1 MKNRFLKLT
10 ILALIIVWTG
20 ACGRERIPTDSVP
33 SSTNLTNL
41 LNKAGVKPNT
51 YQPQLNPQKVELGRL
66 LFFDKLLSGNL
77 DTSCATCHHP
87 LMGTVDSLPLSLG
100 TGNKG
105 LGPTRALSPGRTLI
119 PRNSPDLFNRGHPQW
134 TTLFWDG
141 RVSGSRSMGFD
152 TPADFQIL
160 PGIENIL
167 AAQALFPVTSHDEMR
182 GKIGDVDTRGQTN
195 VIALIA
201 DDNYH
206 QIWETLF
213 NRIWQIA
220 EYQQLLRLAYPT
232 VSESEFNF
240 SHIAN
245 AIAEYEI
252 ASFTTLDSPFDRYL
266 EGEKSALSTNAL
278 NGAKLFFGKAKCAD
292 CHKGILLT
300 DQEYYNLGVPQLGPG
315 KDIAAPLDYG
325 RNLETLSPEE
335 KFCFRTPS
343 LRNVALTGP
352 YMHNGAYSDLG
363 DAVVH
368 HLKAQEMLLIY
379 NGEELPA
386 VFEASVR
393 NNIATQQDVLAT
405 LDDYAQKPPIL
416 SETEI
421 DLLIDFLNAL
431 TDPAA
436 LDMRHTIPEQVPS
449 GLPVFD

>member
-1 MKNRFLKLT
+1 MLVLLIFWT
-10 ILALIIVWTG
+10 I
-20 ACGRERIPTDSVP
+20 ACGRERIPIDNAAVSN
-33 SSTNLTNL
+33 NLTSL

-51 YQPQLNPQKVELGRL
+51 YQPQLNPQKAELGRL
-66 LFFDKLLSGNL
+66 LFFDKVLSGNL

-87 LMGTVDSLPLSLG
+87 LMRTVDSLPLSLG

-105 LGPTRALSPGRTLI
+105 LGPTRTLHPGRTLI

-141 RVSGSRSMGFD
+141 RVSGTLSMGFD

-160 PGIENIL
+160 EGIENIL
-167 AAQALFPVTSHDEMR
+167 AAQALFPVTSRDEMR
-182 GKIGDVDTRGQTN
+182 GNIGDVDVHGQTN

-201 DDNYH
+201 DDNYT
-206 QIWETLF
+206 QIWEVLF
-213 NRIWQIA
+213 NRIWQVA

-232 VSESEFNF
+232 VNEFEF
-240 SHIAN
+240 TFAHIAN

-252 ASFTTLDSPFDRYL
+252 ASFTKMNSPFDRYL
-266 EGEKSALSTNAL
+266 NGEKTALSSNAI
-278 NGAKLFFGKAKCAD
+278 NGAKLFFGKAQCAD
-292 CHKGILLT
+292 CHTGILLT
-300 DQEYYNLGVPQLGPG
+300 DQKYYNLGVPQLGPG
-315 KDIAAPLDYG
+315 KDTAAPLDFG
-325 RNLETLSPEE
+325 RNLETYTEE
-335 KFCFRTPS
+335 DKFCFRTPS

-352 YMHNGAYSDLG
+352 YMHNGAYNDLNS
-363 DAVVH
+363 AVIH
-368 HLKAQEMLLIY
+368 HLKAQEMLSTY

-386 VFEASVR
+386 VFEASVH
-393 NNIATQQDVLAT
+393 NNIATQQNVLTT
-405 LDDYAQKPPIL
+405 LDEHAINPPVI

-436 LDMRHTIPEQVPS
+436 LDLNHTIPEQVPS